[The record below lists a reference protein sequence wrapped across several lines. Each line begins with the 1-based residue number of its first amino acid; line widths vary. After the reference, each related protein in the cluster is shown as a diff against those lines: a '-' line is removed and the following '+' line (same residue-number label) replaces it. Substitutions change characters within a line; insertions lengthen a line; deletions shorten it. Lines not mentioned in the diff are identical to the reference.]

1 MEPSQS
7 HQGGNGA
14 LCLDPEAGET
24 LARPNG
30 LPGQSLDHREAWTCP
45 LPECFFIGN
54 GGVHDHMFGHPKV
67 AFLQEGRCS
76 QPPPPSPAHFTLP
89 KPARIFTVEGFYLHF
104 YQINVCSPPLWL
116 AQGWRVTSGL
126 FPMAPRAG
134 AGGGEV
140 ESPPPRNYCQ
150 E

>member
-76 QPPPPSPAHFTLP
+76 QPPPPISCSFYSPQTSQDLYSGGILFAFLSNKCLLSSLVAGP
-89 KPARIFTVEGFYLHF
+89 GLEGHKWVISYGTEGR
-104 YQINVCSPPLWL
+104 
-116 AQGWRVTSGL
+116 GWGR
-126 FPMAPRAG
+126 
-134 AGGGEV
+134 GGRE
-140 ESPPPRNYCQ
+140 PPPRNYCQ